1 MKKRTWN
8 ELRARQPGGDCP
20 ACGAH
25 YPSAKGL
32 ANHRRWCRGGNTP
45 QRNSPGSSGGAGT
58 GDSRGTSEG
67 TACHDT
73 LEGGSSTED
82 DADGGSGDDIG
93 FSFYG
98 GYGPGS
104 TARDSGVV
112 ATAPAPSPRRITLEE
127 YHARLAARGTLD
139 DGFMLRHWRPALAMT
154 RKETGVVR
162 FLKVRVRR
170 PWVTSWHTYGPL
182 WGSHM

>member
-25 YPSAKGL
+25 YPSARGL
-32 ANHRRWCRGGNTP
+32 LNHRRWCRGGNTP
-45 QRNSPGSSGGAGT
+45 QRNAPGSSGAAGT
-58 GDSRGTSEG
+58 GDSRATSG

-73 LEGGSSTED
+73 LDGGSSTED
-82 DADGGSGDDIG
+82 DADGGSGDQIG

-104 TARDSGVV
+104 TARESGVV

-139 DGFMLRHWRPALAMT
+139 DGRMLRHWRPALAMT

-170 PWVTSWHTYGPL
+170 PWVT
-182 WGSHM
+182 

>member
-1 MKKRTWN
+1 MVSRGQHAAAKRAGSLWCGWHS
-8 ELRARQPGGDCP
+8 RQPR
-20 ACGAH
+20 H
-25 YPSAKGL
+25 FR
-32 ANHRRWCRGGNTP
+32 HR
-45 QRNSPGSSGGAGT
+45 QS
-58 GDSRGTSEG
+58 
-67 TACHDT
+67 CHDT
-73 LEGGSSTED
+73 LDGGSSTED
-82 DADGGSGDDIG
+82 DADGSSGDQFG

-170 PWVTSWHTYGPL
+170 PWVALWHTYVPL
-182 WGSHM
+182 W